1 MQEIQKLTE
10 DWNLTKNERFEL
22 YSYCAEIL
30 MEEED
35 FTGSFNIY
43 LETAKLIDIKNKV

>member
-1 MQEIQKLTE
+1 MQDIQKLTE
-10 DWNLTKNERFEL
+10 DWNLTRNERFEL